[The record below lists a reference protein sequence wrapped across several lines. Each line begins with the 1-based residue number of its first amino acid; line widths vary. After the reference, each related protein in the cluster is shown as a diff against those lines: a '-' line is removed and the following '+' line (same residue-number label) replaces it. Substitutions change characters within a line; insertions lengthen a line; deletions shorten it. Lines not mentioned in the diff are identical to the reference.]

1 MALTFA
7 PAQSASSGGF
17 TPLPGSNQAVVS
29 QAGVQV
35 ASPGDAAERAL
46 LGYITVTGDGSIKTG
61 TIYFINSATA
71 LSYTPTGVALTA
83 VGGTDTAGAAP
94 TASGVTNTQF
104 TINWTVAIGA
114 AATQIIMV
122 ELVR

>member
-17 TPLPGSNQAVVS
+17 TQLPGSNQAVVS

-35 ASPGDAAERAL
+35 ASPGDSAERAL
-46 LGYITVTGDGSIKTG
+46 LGYITITGDGSVKTG
-61 TIYFINSATA
+61 TVFYINSATA
-71 LSYTPTGVALTA
+71 LNYTPTGVALTCI
-83 VGGTDTAGAAP
+83 GGTDTVGAAP
-94 TASGVTNTQF
+94 TAAGVTNTQF
-104 TINWTVAIGA
+104 TINWSVAIA
-114 AATQIIMV
+114 SATTQIIMV